1 MKSISSGNTC
11 KKKKDSFRENEKE
24 RNLFQCLE
32 RASEERKTQRFMF
45 RLGGLPQVLQN
56 ILVVVLPNW
65 KEFITHY
72 NELNGIFQGFID
84 EKQLNLLQQQTINK
98 ENIGHNYQG
107 DNESTIICS
116 NPVTSRWC
124 GRLECIAEN
133 IETISGNNKKQRK
146 CKGCQ
151 GIGHDLRNCKSKA
164 LGERN

>member
-1 MKSISSGNTC
+1 MPVKTTHQTLDNKINGRGKIGWTSASSSEYSCCSSSKLRKRKSLC
-11 KKKKDSFRENEKE
+11 
-24 RNLFQCLE
+24 Q
-32 RASEERKTQRFMF
+32 
-45 RLGGLPQVLQN
+45 
-56 ILVVVLPNW
+56 W

-124 GRLECIAEN
+124 GRPSN
-133 IETISGNNKKQRK
+133 
-146 CKGCQ
+146 
-151 GIGHDLRNCKSKA
+151 
-164 LGERN
+164 